1 MIWQWYIDKLRIYL
15 SLSWV
20 IVCGLFGEVFYGFK
34 CKEEN
39 AQPKLAS
46 FASFAWLYVIGQLQ
60 RSVEVPYAVF

>member
-1 MIWQWYIDKLRIYL
+1 M
-15 SLSWV
+15 
-20 IVCGLFGEVFYGFK
+20 CGLFGEVFYGFK

-60 RSVEVPYAVF
+60 RSVEVPYAVFEVKS

>member
-1 MIWQWYIDKLRIYL
+1 M
-15 SLSWV
+15 
-20 IVCGLFGEVFYGFK
+20 CGLFGEVFYGFK

-46 FASFAWLYVIGQLQ
+46 FDFLCMVVCNLVIGQLQ